1 MATRIFIKG
10 NFLIARS
17 DLNNNSFIR
26 VPKSDVIP
34 FRDEFDNFGFFDRNT
49 LARIEGFQK
58 LTQLGRIEE
67 WNIDNE
73 FPPSQTV
80 FPFSDIVDELG
91 APYLSAD
98 DLDSLL
104 LTNLGACATGGGGG
118 GITYVATDATLSGDG
133 TPGFPLS
140 VVPIISA
147 YDERFD
153 PFLAI
158 VGNVW
163 ETLIVPNTP
172 IHKLITVIA
181 KTSTANV
188 IVGVRMVGS
197 GLNRRIQIDGESA
210 TSFNVSTDMFG
221 QIEVYSSNI
230 GSTDFYV
237 TSYLF

>member
-1 MATRIFIKG
+1 MATKIFIKG
-10 NFLIARS
+10 NFLIAQS
-17 DLNNNSFIR
+17 DVNNNSFIR
-26 VPKSDVIP
+26 IPKTDVIP
-34 FRDEFDNFGFFDRNT
+34 LRDEFDNFGFFDRNT

-58 LTQLGRIEE
+58 LTQLGAMEE
-67 WNIDNE
+67 WNIDAAL
-73 FPPSQTV
+73 PPSQTA

-91 APYLSAD
+91 VPYVSAD
-98 DLDSLL
+98 FLDDLL
-104 LTNLGACATGGGGG
+104 LSNLGACSTGGGGG
-118 GITYVATDATLSGDG
+118 GITYVATDTTLTGDG

-140 VVPIISA
+140 VVPIISS

-172 IHKLITVIA
+172 IHRIINVVA

-230 GSTDFYV
+230 LATDFYV

>member
-1 MATRIFIKG
+1 MSTRIFIKG

-133 TPGFPLS
+133 TPGFPLHVEQAS
-140 VVPIISA
+140 GLPTKSGIELQVAFSGTPKRALVVFA
-147 YDERFD
+147 T
-153 PFLAI
+153 PFASNLYSP
-158 VGNVW
+158 VLVC
-163 ETLIVPNTP
+163 ETINNTTYVPKIDT
-172 IHKLITVIA
+172 I
-181 KTSTANV
+181 TANGFAIDMSV
-188 IVGVRMVGS
+188 NNINNLVSVRWIAV
-197 GLNRRIQIDGESA
+197 LNGE
-210 TSFNVSTDMFG
+210 TV
-221 QIEVYSSNI
+221 
-230 GSTDFYV
+230 
-237 TSYLF
+237 